1 MSTSLSDLPL
11 PPNMNQQNEQQ
22 QFDLSS
28 MIDSVA
34 NQQQQNQQQQEEPN
48 MSAGALQYQLDNSQ
62 IPYNGPNPNL
72 QIQEEPYMMEQN
84 PYEMMREQQE
94 PELSLVDR
102 IKSQLTIPLIVAV
115 LFVLLSLPQFNKLL
129 TKFFP
134 RFLSENG
141 DMNMMGLALKALII
155 AILVLGAKMFL

>member
-1 MSTSLSDLPL
+1 MSTSLNDLPL

-28 MIDSVA
+28 MIDSA
-34 NQQQQNQQQQEEPN
+34 AGQQNQPQQEEPN

-72 QIQEEPYMMEQN
+72 QIQEEPYMMEHN

-94 PELSLVDR
+94 PELSLVDK
-102 IKSQLTIPLIVAV
+102 IKSQLTIPLIVAL
-115 LFVLLSLPQFNKLL
+115 LFVILSLPQFNKLL
-129 TKFFP
+129 TRFFP

-141 DMNMMGLALKALII
+141 DMNMMGLAMKALII
-155 AILVLGAKMFL
+155 AVLVLGAKMFL

>member
-28 MIDSVA
+28 MIDSA
-34 NQQQQNQQQQEEPN
+34 ASQQNQPQQEEPN

-72 QIQEEPYMMEQN
+72 RIQEEPYMMEQN
-84 PYEMMREQQE
+84 QYEMMMDQRE
-94 PELSLVDR
+94 PELSLVDK
-102 IKSQLTIPLIVAV
+102 IKNQMTIPIIVGV
-115 LFVLLSLPQFNKLL
+115 LFVILSLPQFNKLL

-134 RFLSENG
+134 KFLSENG

-155 AILVLGAKMFL
+155 TLIVLAAKMFL

>member
-22 QFDLSS
+22 QFDLNS
-28 MIDSVA
+28 MIDSAA
-34 NQQQQNQQQQEEPN
+34 NQQNQPQQEEPN

-72 QIQEEPYMMEQN
+72 RIQEEEPYMMEQN
-84 PYEMMREQQE
+84 PYEMMREQHE
-94 PELSLVDR
+94 PELSLVDK

-115 LFVLLSLPQFNKLL
+115 LFVILSLPQFNKLL
-129 TKFFP
+129 TRFFP

-141 DMNMMGLALKALII
+141 DMNMMGLAMKALII
-155 AILVLGAKMFL
+155 AVLVLGAKMFL